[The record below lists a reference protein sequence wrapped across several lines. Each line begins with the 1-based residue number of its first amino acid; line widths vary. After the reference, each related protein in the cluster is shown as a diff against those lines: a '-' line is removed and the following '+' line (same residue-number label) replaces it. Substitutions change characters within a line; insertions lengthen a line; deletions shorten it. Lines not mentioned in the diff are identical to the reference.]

1 MTAEKW
7 LSRPLSEFIRTVAVS
22 VAESQEELDRRS
34 LRVQREID
42 RETAAGERPA
52 GLDAAWLRFSEIEAD
67 LQVTL
72 SLEGKEIKDPQT
84 KTVRGYR
91 PRISV
96 QPARPTPKGKTE
108 ITSDITSDLRFRL
121 TPTPPVR
128 SQ

>member
-1 MTAEKW
+1 MTTEKW
-7 LSRPLSEFIRTVAVS
+7 LSRPLTEFIRTVATS

-42 RETAAGERPA
+42 SETAAGERPA
-52 GLDAAWLRFSEIEAD
+52 GLDAAWLRFSEVEAD

-72 SLEGKEIKDPQT
+72 SLEGTEIKDPET
-84 KTVRGYR
+84 KAVRGYR

-96 QPARPTPKGKTE
+96 QPARPSHKEKTE
-108 ITSDITSDLRFRL
+108 ISSEITSDLRFRL